1 MWRSPGAARFSD
13 GGFRPRRHRD
23 RTAGPGHRPS
33 AARHA
38 AGAGSDDEGVQQTRG
53 DVLIAPI
60 TQGGD
65 LARNAGFAVPLT
77 RTGCKTQGVAL
88 VNKIRMFD
96 PAARKVE
103 RAPQEVIDDALGRL
117 MALLN

>member
-1 MWRSPGAARFSD
+1 M
-13 GGFRPRRHRD
+13 
-23 RTAGPGHRPS
+23 
-33 AARHA
+33 
-38 AGAGSDDEGVQQTRG
+38 
-53 DVLIAPI
+53 LIAPI

-77 RTGCKTQGVAL
+77 RTGCKTRGVAL

-103 RAPQEVIDDALGRL
+103 RAPQEVSTTPLG
-117 MALLN
+117 A